1 MKHIESSWFLQ
12 ILRHYKGVL
21 SRLPQH
27 PINIERRGGEAIF
40 VPVSALIK
48 TQPEGENNGWIT
60 DRPATNRAEFC
71 MKSIRGEAISPP
83 QTPLFWR
90 LNTVSKKMWCVL
102 GEPYHMCLIGRGVC
116 RMATRDPPWFRKNT
130 LYSSWKTCRHN
141 QLHFITPE
149 KNSSLHKVQEHACSH
164 LYNEQ
169 AGTHKSLSCVNKG
182 KRQASVALIVDIFFR
197 LKPMAKSLNAPFV
210 LFVLKIRYAQGWL
223 SNFTPLFLFFC
234 WGVFWKCDCS
244 NSSWKLRNKSWQWKL
259 RFPVLFSSSLFR

>member
-1 MKHIESSWFLQ
+1 MVGSQTDQPQIELNSVWKASEG
-12 ILRHYKGVL
+12 K
-21 SRLPQH
+21 
-27 PINIERRGGEAIF
+27 
-40 VPVSALIK
+40 
-48 TQPEGENNGWIT
+48 QP
-60 DRPATNRAEFC
+60 
-71 MKSIRGEAISPP
+71 PP

-182 KRQASVALIVDIFFR
+182 KHQASVALIVDIFFR

-223 SNFTPLFLFFC
+223 SNFTPLFFLFCRGF
-234 WGVFWKCDCS
+234 FWKCDCS

-259 RFPVLFSSSLFR
+259 RFPVLFYSSLFR